1 MKTRILLPL
10 IALVLLAAACASQSD
25 STTTTSTA
33 ESGTTETTGAS
44 STTTT
49 QDGTTTTAGGATT
62 AGYEPMFEEG
72 DCAFAPPIG
81 YDPTCGYL
89 VVPENRDEPD
99 GAMVQVAVAVFPSTA
114 DAPASDPLVY
124 LEGGPGGNILEA
136 LQFDFDNRFGPF
148 LAERDVIIF
157 DQRGVG
163 YSMPSLD
170 CPELRDLQIELLDDA
185 LAAEEYNDAEAPAVA
200 ACQSRL
206 ADDGVDL
213 AAYNSESNAADVADL
228 RVALGIDEWNLYGI
242 SYGTRLA
249 LTTMRDHPEGIRSVI
264 LDSTVPLQANVYVEG
279 PANAQRSFDTFFAGC
294 EAEPDCAAAFPDLET
309 RFYTLVDQFNAAP
322 IDIEVDNALTGESY
336 PGKLRGDDM
345 VGLVFQS
352 LYSEQIIPI
361 LPDIIADAEAGDYSG
376 VSRLASIA
384 FLNGDF
390 ITAGM
395 YLSVQCNEEVAF
407 TTASAAEEA
416 AAAYPEVEAIWADAD
431 GEFAEC
437 DIWGAGTAD
446 SIEDEAVV
454 SAIPTLVVAGQYDP
468 ITPPSWGIL
477 AAETLDTSHFYEF
490 PGLGHGVTTGDECAQ
505 GIALEF
511 LADPTSEPD
520 GTCVATLGG
529 PDFYIPGAPVQ
540 VTLVPFEVD
549 IFGVTLT
556 SVAPEEWTDQGF
568 GAYTAPG
575 LGDSGIVQQA
585 LPSGFITTEALAE
598 TFADQFG
605 LEDDWDVS
613 TYEEAREWT
622 IYTAE
627 DAGLIY
633 DIGLA
638 EDDDIILV
646 VILISTPDT
655 HDDYYELVF
664 IPALEGVQ
672 ATQ

>member
-1 MKTRILLPL
+1 MKTRTLLPL
-10 IALVLLAAACASQSD
+10 IALVVLAAACTLQSD
-25 STTTTSTA
+25 ATTTTTTSG
-33 ESGTTETTGAS
+33 SDTTETTTAS
-44 STTTT
+44 STTSE
-49 QDGTTTTAGGATT
+49 DGATSQNGT
-62 AGYEPMFEEG
+62 STTGYEPMLEEG
-72 DCAFAPPIG
+72 DCTFDPPIG
-81 YDPTCGYL
+81 QNPTCGYL

-114 DAPASDPLVY
+114 DTPASDPLVY
-124 LEGGPGGNILEA
+124 LEGGPGGNILDA

-163 YSMPSLD
+163 QSMPNLD
-170 CPELRDLQIELLDDA
+170 CPEVRELQIELLDDA
-185 LAAEEYNDAEAPAVA
+185 LTAEEYNEAEAPAVA

-206 ADDGVDL
+206 AGEGVDL
-213 AAYNSESNAADVADL
+213 AAYNSVSNAADLADL
-228 RVALGIDEWNLYGI
+228 RVALGIEEWNLLGI

-264 LDSTVPLQANVYVEG
+264 LDSTVPLQSNLYEQG
-279 PANAQRSFDTFFAGC
+279 PANAQRAFDTFFAGC
-294 EAEPDCAAAFPDLET
+294 EADADCAAAFPDLES
-309 RFYTLVDQFNAAP
+309 RFYTLVDEFNASP
-322 IDIEVDNALTGESY
+322 IDIEVDNAFTGDSY

-345 VGLVFQS
+345 VGLLFQG
-352 LYSEQIIPI
+352 LYSEQIFPI
-361 LPDIIADAEAGDYSG
+361 APDIIADAEAGDYSG
-376 VSRLASIA
+376 LSRLASIA
-384 FLNGDF
+384 FVNGDF
-390 ITAGM
+390 ITFGM
-395 YLSVQCNEEVAF
+395 HLSVQCNEEVVF
-407 TTASAAEEA
+407 TTATAAEAA
-416 AAAYPEVEAIWADAD
+416 AAAYPEVQAVWADAD

-446 SIEDEAVV
+446 PIENEAVV
-454 SAIPTLVVAGQYDP
+454 SGLPTLVVAGEYDP
-468 ITPPSWGIL
+468 ITPPSWGAL
-477 AAETLDTSHFYEF
+477 AAETLDNSYFYEF
-490 PGLGHGVTTGDECAQ
+490 PGLAHGVTTANECAQ

-529 PDFYIPGAPVQ
+529 PDFYIPGAPVE

-549 IFGVTLT
+549 FFGVTLT
-556 SVAPEEWTDQGF
+556 SVAPEEWNEQGF

-585 LPSGFITTEALAE
+585 VPSGFITTEALAE

-605 LEDDWDVS
+605 LEGEWNIS
-613 TYEEAREWT
+613 TYEEARDWT

-633 DIGLA
+633 DVGLA

-646 VILISTPDT
+646 VVLISTPDA

-664 IPALEGVQ
+664 IPALEAVQ

>member
-10 IALVLLAAACASQSD
+10 IALALLAAACTSQSD
-25 STTTTSTA
+25 STTTTATDGSDTTEA
-33 ESGTTETTGAS
+33 TETTETTTAP
-44 STTTT
+44 STSTS
-49 QDGTTTTAGGATT
+49 QDGTTA

-72 DCAFAPPIG
+72 DCAFTLPIG
-81 YDPTCGYL
+81 HDPTCGYL
-89 VVPENRDEPD
+89 VVPENRDESD

-114 DAPASDPLVY
+114 DAPTSDPLVY

-136 LQFDFDNRFGPF
+136 LQFDFDGRFGPF

-170 CPELRDLQIELLDDA
+170 CPEMRDLQIELLDDA
-185 LAAEEYNDAEAPAVA
+185 LTAEEYNDAEAPAVA

-206 ADDGVDL
+206 AGEGVDL

-264 LDSTVPLQANVYVEG
+264 LDSTVPLQSNLYVDG
-279 PANAQRSFDTFFAGC
+279 PANAQRSFDTFFGGC
-294 EAEPDCAAAFPDLET
+294 EADPDCAAAFPNLEN

-322 IDIEVDNALTGESY
+322 IDIEVDNAFTGESY
-336 PGKLRGDDM
+336 PGKLRGDDV
-345 VGLVFQS
+345 VGLLFQS
-352 LYSEQIIPI
+352 LYSEQIFPI
-361 LPDIIADAEAGDYSG
+361 VPDIIADAEAGDYSG
-376 VSRLASIA
+376 LSRLASIA
-384 FLNGDF
+384 FVNGDF

-395 YLSVQCNEEVAF
+395 YLSVQCNEEVVF
-407 TTASAAEEA
+407 TTADAAEDA

-437 DIWGAGTAD
+437 NIWGAGTAD
-446 SIEDEAVV
+446 PIENEPVV
-454 SAIPTLVVAGQYDP
+454 SGIPTLVVAGEYDP
-468 ITPPSWGIL
+468 ITPPSWGVL
-477 AAETLDTSHFYEF
+477 AAETLDTSYFYEF
-490 PGLGHGVTTGDECAQ
+490 AGLGHGVTTADECAQ

-511 LADPTSEPD
+511 LADPTSEPN
-520 GTCVATLGG
+520 GSCVATLGG
-529 PDFYIPGAPVQ
+529 PEFYIPGAPVQ
-540 VTLVPFEVD
+540 VTLVAFEVD
-549 IFGVTLT
+549 FFGVTLT

-568 GAYTAPG
+568 GAFTAPG

-585 LPSGFITTEALAE
+585 LPSGFITMEALAE

-605 LEDDWDVS
+605 LEGDWDIS
-613 TYEEAREWT
+613 TYEEARDWT
-622 IYTAE
+622 IYSAE

-646 VILISTPDT
+646 VVLISTPDA

-664 IPALEGVQ
+664 IPALEAVQ

>member
-1 MKTRILLPL
+1 MKNRTLLPL
-10 IALVLLAAACASQSD
+10 IALVLLAAACTSQSD
-25 STTTTSTA
+25 STTTTTSVA
-33 ESGTTETTGAS
+33 PGSTETTAVP
-44 STTTT
+44 STTSE
-49 QDGTTTTAGGATT
+49 DGTSTTTAGIAT
-62 AGYEPMFEEG
+62 AGYEPRFEEG
-72 DCAFAPPIG
+72 DCAFTPPLG
-81 YDPTCGYL
+81 HDPTCGSL
-89 VVPENRDEPD
+89 VVPENRDNPD
-99 GAMVQVAVAVFPSTA
+99 GPEVEVAVAVFPSTA
-114 DAPASDPLVY
+114 DTPASDPIVY

-136 LQFDFDNRFGPF
+136 LQFEFDNRFGPF

-170 CPELRDLQIELLDDA
+170 CPELRELQIELLDDA
-185 LAAEEYNDAEAPAVA
+185 LTAEEYNDAEAPAVA

-206 ADDGVDL
+206 ADEGVDL

-228 RVALGIDEWNLYGI
+228 RIALGIDEWNLYGI

-264 LDSTVPLQANVYVEG
+264 LDSTLPLQADLYVEG

-294 EAEPDCAAAFPDLET
+294 EADPDCAAAFPNLET

-322 IDIEVDNALTGESY
+322 IDIEIDNALTGETY

-345 VGLVFQS
+345 VGLLFQS
-352 LYSEQIIPI
+352 LYSEQVFPI
-361 LPDIIADAEAGDYSG
+361 APDIIADAEDGDYSG
-376 VSRLASIA
+376 LSRLASIA
-384 FLNGDF
+384 FVNGDF

-407 TTASAAEEA
+407 TTAAAAEES
-416 AAAYPEVEAIWADAD
+416 AAAYPEVGAIWADAD
-431 GEFAEC
+431 GEFADC

-446 SIEDEAVV
+446 PIENEAVV
-454 SAIPTLVVAGQYDP
+454 SGIPTLVVAGEYDP
-468 ITPPSWGIL
+468 ITPPSWGAL
-477 AAETLDTSHFYEF
+477 AAETLDISYFYEF

-505 GIALEF
+505 AIALEF
-511 LADPTSEPD
+511 LADPTAEPD
-520 GTCVATLGG
+520 STCVATLGG
-529 PDFYIPGAPVQ
+529 PEFYIPGAPVE

-549 IFGVTLT
+549 FFGVTLA

-605 LEDDWDVS
+605 LEGDWEIS
-613 TYEEAREWT
+613 TYEEARDWT

-646 VILISTPDT
+646 VVLISTPDP

-664 IPALEGVQ
+664 IPALEAVQ